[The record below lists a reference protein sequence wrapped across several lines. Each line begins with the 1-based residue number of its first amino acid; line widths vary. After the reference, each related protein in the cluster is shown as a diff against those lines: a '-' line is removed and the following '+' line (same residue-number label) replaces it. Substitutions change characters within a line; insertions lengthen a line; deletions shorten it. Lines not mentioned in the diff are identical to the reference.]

1 MTDIRGKRRR
11 PSGLWAIP
19 LLTIACGLAFVISPP
34 WNRIAPWRGRLR
46 PLIARSVVD
55 FPAPFAP
62 MRVTISPWPTVS
74 ETPFSAWIAP

>member
-1 MTDIRGKRRR
+1 MTLMRGNSRL
-11 PSGLWAIP
+11 PSGLCEMP
-19 LLTIACGLAFVISPP
+19 RFTTVCGAAPVMSSP
-34 WNRIAPWRGRLR
+34 WKRIAPCRGLLM

-62 MRVTISPWPTVS
+62 MRVTISPARTLS